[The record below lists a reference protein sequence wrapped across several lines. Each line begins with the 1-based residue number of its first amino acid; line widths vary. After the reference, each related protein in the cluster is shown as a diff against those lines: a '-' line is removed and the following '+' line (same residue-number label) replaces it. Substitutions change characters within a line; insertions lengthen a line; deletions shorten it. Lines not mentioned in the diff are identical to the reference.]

1 MGVIQPLTDFKW
13 ETVEPKIIYKF
24 SPKYFL
30 TMGMS
35 FFTAVNTAKCT
46 QAYKIQPSITLPI

>member
-1 MGVIQPLTDFKW
+1 MGVIHSLTDLKW
-13 ETVEPKIIYKF
+13 ETVEPKRVYKF
-24 SPKYFL
+24 SSKYFL

-35 FFTAVNTAKCT
+35 FFTVVNTAKCA